1 MFTSSKTN
9 MRIKQT
15 ISTLGITDYTL
26 NSELAATRTPKAGDV
41 GLFQVIEVDRH
52 SSMQCIDKRS
62 HSIFD
67 GDYILAVFGDRYAT
81 SQYEGYVPTEPLDVY
96 HIIGAGGVIGIVHTK
111 NAAWKDYEP
120 TTVKMVGY
128 CCDADGNVLNTLFR
142 NKKRA
147 AFAGHVPN
155 NAKTILSIGSTMDSG
170 KTTTAAHIARG
181 LKTTGKQVVFM
192 KLTGTVY
199 TKDVDYVVDCG
210 ADSGVDF
217 SNMGFPSTY
226 LIDKDTILDIYQSLL
241 NEIAVINPDYIV
253 MEIADGLFQR
263 ETSMLLSDKQ
273 FMSTINNV
281 VFSCGDS
288 LSVMAG
294 LQVLNSWDIQPC
306 MVSGRFTMSPLLI
319 TEVKDRMNIPV
330 HTIDRIMTGEL
341 NAIFDRKTVP
351 VES

>member
-1 MFTSSKTN
+1 

-15 ISTLGITDYTL
+15 IATRGITEYTL
-26 NSELAATRTPKAGDV
+26 NQELASTRIPKAGDV
-41 GLFQVIEVDRH
+41 GLFQVLEVDRH

-81 SQYEGYVPTEPLDVY
+81 SQYEGYVPTEVLDVY
-96 HIIGAGGVIGIVHTK
+96 HIIGAGGVIGIVRTK
-111 NAAWKDYEP
+111 NAAWEDYEP
-120 TTVKMVGY
+120 TTVKLVGY
-128 CCDADGNVLNTLFR
+128 CCDKEGQVMNTLFR
-142 NKKRA
+142 EKTRTN
-147 AFAGHVPN
+147 FAGKVPN
-155 NAKTILSIGSTMDSG
+155 DAKIILSIGSTMDSG

-181 LKTTGKQVVFM
+181 LKTTGKQVAFM

-210 ADSGVDF
+210 ADIGIDF
-217 SNMGFPSTY
+217 SNLGFPSTY
-226 LIDKDTILDIYQSLL
+226 LVDEQTILDIYQTLL
-241 NEIAVINPDYIV
+241 NELGQSKPEYIV

-263 ETSMLLSDKQ
+263 ETSMLLRNKA
-273 FMSTINNV
+273 FMSTIHNV

-294 LQVLNSWDIQPC
+294 LQVLHGWDINPC

-319 TEVKDRMNIPV
+319 TEVTDRMNIPV
-330 HTIDRIMTGEL
+330 HTIDHIMTGEL

>member
-1 MFTSSKTN
+1 

-15 ISTLGITDYTL
+15 IATRGITEYTL
-26 NSELAATRTPKAGDV
+26 NQELASTRIPKAGDV
-41 GLFQVIEVDRH
+41 GLFQVLEVDRH

-81 SQYEGYVPTEPLDVY
+81 SQYEGYVPTEVLDVY
-96 HIIGAGGVIGIVHTK
+96 HIIGAGGVIGIVRTK
-111 NAAWKDYEP
+111 NAAWEDYEP
-120 TTVKMVGY
+120 TTVKLVGY
-128 CCDADGNVLNTLFR
+128 CCDQEGQVMNTLFR
-142 NKKRA
+142 EKNRT
-147 AFAGHVPN
+147 AFTGKVPN
-155 NAKTILSIGSTMDSG
+155 DAKIILSIGSTMDSG

-181 LKTTGKQVVFM
+181 LKTTGKQVAFM

-210 ADSGVDF
+210 ADIGVDF
-217 SNMGFPSTY
+217 SNLGFPSTY
-226 LIDKDTILDIYQSLL
+226 LIDEQTILDIYQTLL
-241 NEIAVINPDYIV
+241 NELGQNKPEYIV

-263 ETSMLLSDKQ
+263 ETSMLLRNKA
-273 FMSTINNV
+273 FMSTIHNV
-281 VFSCGDS
+281 IFSCGDS

-294 LQVLNSWDIQPC
+294 LQVLHGWNINPC

-319 TEVKDRMNIPV
+319 TEVTDRMNIPV
-330 HTIDRIMTGEL
+330 HTIDHIMTGEL

>member
-1 MFTSSKTN
+1 

-15 ISTLGITDYTL
+15 IATRGITEYTL
-26 NSELAATRTPKAGDV
+26 NQELASTRIPKAGDV
-41 GLFQVIEVDRH
+41 GLFQVLEVDRH

-81 SQYEGYVPTEPLDVY
+81 SQYEGYVPTEVLDVY
-96 HIIGAGGVIGIVHTK
+96 HIIGAGGVIGIVRTK
-111 NAAWKDYEP
+111 NAAWEDYEP
-120 TTVKMVGY
+120 TTVKLVGY
-128 CCDADGNVLNTLFR
+128 CCDQEGQVMNTLFR
-142 NKKRA
+142 ENNRT
-147 AFAGHVPN
+147 AFTGKVPN
-155 NAKTILSIGSTMDSG
+155 DAKIILSIGSTMDSG

-181 LKTTGKQVVFM
+181 LKTTGKQVAFM

-210 ADSGVDF
+210 ADIGVDF
-217 SNMGFPSTY
+217 SNLGFPSTY
-226 LIDKDTILDIYQSLL
+226 LVDEQTILDIYQTLL
-241 NEIAVINPDYIV
+241 NELGQNKPEYIV

-263 ETSMLLSDKQ
+263 ETSMLLRNKA
-273 FMSTINNV
+273 FMSTIHNV
-281 VFSCGDS
+281 IFSCGDS

-294 LQVLNSWDIQPC
+294 LQVLHGWNINPC

-319 TEVKDRMNIPV
+319 TEVTDRMNIPV
-330 HTIDRIMTGEL
+330 HTIDHIMTGEL

>member
-1 MFTSSKTN
+1 

-15 ISTLGITDYTL
+15 ISTRGITEYNL
-26 NSELAATRTPKAGDV
+26 NEELASTRAPKAGDV
-41 GLFQVIEVDRH
+41 GLFQVLEVDRH

-81 SQYEGYVPTEPLDVY
+81 SQYEGYVPTEVLDVY
-96 HIIGAGGVIGIVHTK
+96 HIIGAGGVIGIVRTK
-111 NAAWKDYEP
+111 NAAWEDYEP
-120 TTVKMVGY
+120 TTVKLVGY
-128 CCDADGNVLNTLFR
+128 CCDQEGQVMNTLFR
-142 NKKRA
+142 DKNRT
-147 AFAGHVPN
+147 AFAGNVPN
-155 NAKTILSIGSTMDSG
+155 NAKIILSIGSTMDSG

-181 LKTTGKQVVFM
+181 LKTTGKQVAFM

-210 ADSGVDF
+210 ADIGVDF
-217 SNMGFPSTY
+217 SNLGFPSTY
-226 LIDKDTILDIYQSLL
+226 LIDEQTILDIYQTLL
-241 NEIAVINPDYIV
+241 NELGQSKPEYIV

-263 ETSMLLSDKQ
+263 ETSMLLRNKE
-273 FMSTINNV
+273 FMSTIHNV

-294 LQVLNSWDIQPC
+294 LQVLHGWDINPC

-319 TEVKDRMNIPV
+319 TEVTDRMNIPV
-330 HTIDRIMTGEL
+330 HTIDHIMTGEL

>member
-1 MFTSSKTN
+1 

-15 ISTLGITDYTL
+15 IATHSISDYTL
-26 NSELAATRTPKAGDV
+26 NQDIAATRTPKAGDV
-41 GLFQVIEVDRH
+41 GLFQVVEVDRH
-52 SSMQCIDKRS
+52 SSIQCIDKRS

-81 SQYEGYVPTEPLDVY
+81 SQYEGYVPTEPMDVY
-96 HIIGAGGVIGIVHTK
+96 HIIGAGGVIGIVRTK
-111 NAAWKDYEP
+111 NAAWEDYEP
-120 TTVKMVGY
+120 TTVRLIGY
-128 CCDADGNVLNTLFR
+128 CCENDGSVMNTLFHGKTR
-142 NKKRA
+142 T

-155 NAKTILSIGSTMDSG
+155 NAKVILSIGSTMDSG

-181 LKTTGKQVVFM
+181 LKTTGKQVAFM

-210 ADSGVDF
+210 ADVGIDF
-217 SNMGFPSTY
+217 SNVGFPSTY
-226 LIDKDTILDIYQSLL
+226 LVDETTILDIYQTLL
-241 NEIAVINPDYIV
+241 NELGESKPEYIV

-263 ETSMLLSDKQ
+263 ETSMLLNNKS
-273 FMSTINNV
+273 FMNTIHNV

-294 LQVLNSWDIQPC
+294 LQVLNSWGIHPC

-319 TEVKDRMNIPV
+319 TEVTDRMNIPV
-330 HTIDRIMTGEL
+330 HTIDQIMTGEL
-341 NAIFDRKTVP
+341 NAIFDRKKVP

>member
-1 MFTSSKTN
+1 

-15 ISTLGITDYTL
+15 IATRGISEYTL
-26 NSELAATRTPKAGDV
+26 NQNLAATRTPKAGDV

-81 SQYEGYVPTEPLDVY
+81 SQYEGYVPTEPMDVY
-96 HIIGAGGVIGIVHTK
+96 HIIGAGGVIGIVRTK
-111 NAAWKDYEP
+111 NAAWEDYEP
-120 TTVKMVGY
+120 TTVKLVGY
-128 CCDADGNVLNTLFR
+128 CCDSDGAVMNTLFR
-142 NKKRA
+142 GKNKT
-147 AFAGHVPN
+147 AFTGHVPN
-155 NAKTILSIGSTMDSG
+155 NAKIILSIGSTMDSG

-181 LKTTGKQVVFM
+181 LKTTGKQVAFM

-210 ADSGVDF
+210 ADVGVDF
-217 SNMGFPSTY
+217 SNLGFPSTY
-226 LIDKDTILDIYQSLL
+226 LVDETTILDIYQTLL
-241 NEIAVINPDYIV
+241 NELGQNKPEYIV

-263 ETSMLLSDKQ
+263 ETSMLLRNKN
-273 FMSTINNV
+273 FMSTIHNV

-294 LQVLNSWDIQPC
+294 LQVLNGWDIQPC

-319 TEVKDRMNIPV
+319 TEVNDRMNIPV
-330 HTIDRIMTGEL
+330 HTIDQIMTGEL

>member
-1 MFTSSKTN
+1 

-15 ISTLGITDYTL
+15 IATRGISEYTL
-26 NSELAATRTPKAGDV
+26 NKELASTRIPKAGDV

-81 SQYEGYVPTEPLDVY
+81 SQYEGYVPTEVLDVY
-96 HIIGAGGVIGIVHTK
+96 HIIGAGGVIGIVRTK
-111 NAAWKDYEP
+111 NAAWEDYEP
-120 TTVKMVGY
+120 TTVKLVGY
-128 CCDADGNVLNTLFR
+128 CCDQEGQVMNTLFR
-142 NKKRA
+142 EKNRT
-147 AFAGHVPN
+147 AFSGKVPN
-155 NAKTILSIGSTMDSG
+155 DAKIILSIGSTMDSG

-181 LKTTGKQVVFM
+181 LKTTGKQVAFM

-210 ADSGVDF
+210 ADIGVDF
-217 SNMGFPSTY
+217 SNLGFPSTY
-226 LIDKDTILDIYQSLL
+226 LVDEHTILDIYQTLL
-241 NEIAVINPDYIV
+241 NELGESKPEYIV

-263 ETSMLLSDKQ
+263 ETSMLLNNKN
-273 FMSTINNV
+273 FMKTIHNV

-294 LQVLNSWDIQPC
+294 LQVLHGWDIKPC

-319 TEVKDRMNIPV
+319 TEVTDRMNIPV
-330 HTIDRIMTGEL
+330 HTIDHIMTGEL

>member
-1 MFTSSKTN
+1 

-15 ISTLGITDYTL
+15 IATRGISEYTL
-26 NSELAATRTPKAGDV
+26 NQDIVATRVPKAGDV

-81 SQYEGYVPTEPLDVY
+81 SQYEGYVPTEPMDVY
-96 HIIGAGGVIGIVHTK
+96 HIIGAGGVIGIVRTK
-111 NAAWKDYEP
+111 NAAWEDYEP
-120 TTVKMVGY
+120 TTVRLIGY
-128 CCDADGNVLNTLFR
+128 CCEKDGSVMNTLFR
-142 NKKRA
+142 EKNRTS
-147 AFAGHVPN
+147 FAGHVPN
-155 NAKTILSIGSTMDSG
+155 NAKIILSIGSTMDSG

-181 LKTTGKQVVFM
+181 LKTTGKQVAFM

-210 ADSGVDF
+210 ADVGIDF
-217 SNMGFPSTY
+217 SNLGFPSTY
-226 LIDKDTILDIYQSLL
+226 LIDETTILDIYQTLL
-241 NEIAVINPDYIV
+241 NELGESKPEYIV

-263 ETSMLLSDKQ
+263 ETSMLLNNKS
-273 FMSTINNV
+273 FMSTIHNV

-294 LQVLNSWDIQPC
+294 LQVLNGWSIRPC

-319 TEVKDRMNIPV
+319 TEVTDRMNIPV
-330 HTIDRIMTGEL
+330 HTIDQIMTGEL
-341 NAIFDRKTVP
+341 NTIFDRKTVP

>member
-1 MFTSSKTN
+1 

-15 ISTLGITDYTL
+15 ISTREITDYTL
-26 NSELAATRTPKAGDV
+26 NQAIVTTRKPQAGDV

-81 SQYEGYVPTEPLDVY
+81 SQYEGYVPTEPMDVY
-96 HIIGAGGVIGIVHTK
+96 HIIGAGGVIGIVRTK
-111 NAAWKDYEP
+111 NAAWEDYEP
-120 TTVKMVGY
+120 TTVKLVGY
-128 CCDADGNVLNTLFR
+128 CCNADGSVMNTLFR
-142 NKKRA
+142 NKQRA
-147 AFAGHVPN
+147 AFSGLVPN
-155 NAKTILSIGSTMDSG
+155 DAKIILSIGSTMDSG

-181 LKTTGKQVVFM
+181 LKTTGKEIAFM

-210 ADSGVDF
+210 ADVGIDF
-217 SNMGFPSTY
+217 SNLGFPSTY
-226 LIDKDTILDIYQSLL
+226 LIDETTLLDIYQTLL
-241 NEIAVINPDYIV
+241 NDLAESKPEYIV

-263 ETSMLLSDKQ
+263 ETSMLLSNKN
-273 FMSTINNV
+273 FMNTIHNV

-294 LQVLNSWDIQPC
+294 LQVLKSLHIHPC

-319 TEVKDRMNIPV
+319 TEVTNRMHIPV
-330 HTIDRIMTGEL
+330 HTIDEIMTGDL

>member
-1 MFTSSKTN
+1 

-15 ISTLGITDYTL
+15 IATRGITDYTL
-26 NSELAATRTPKAGDV
+26 NQAIVSTRKPQAGDV

-81 SQYEGYVPTEPLDVY
+81 SQYEGYVPTEPMDVY
-96 HIIGAGGVIGIVHTK
+96 HIIGAGGVIGIVRTK
-111 NAAWKDYEP
+111 NAAWEDYEP
-120 TTVKMVGY
+120 TTVKLVGY
-128 CCDADGNVLNTLFR
+128 CCNADGSVMNTLFR

-147 AFAGHVPN
+147 AFSGLVPN
-155 NAKTILSIGSTMDSG
+155 DAKIILSIGSTMDSG

-181 LKTTGKQVVFM
+181 LKTTGKEIAFM

-210 ADSGVDF
+210 ADVGIDF
-217 SNMGFPSTY
+217 SNLGFPSTY
-226 LIDKDTILDIYQSLL
+226 LIDETTLLDIYQTLL
-241 NEIAVINPDYIV
+241 NELAESKPEYIV

-263 ETSMLLSDKQ
+263 ETSMLLSNKN
-273 FMSTINNV
+273 FMDTIHNV

-294 LQVLNSWDIQPC
+294 LQVLKSLHIHPC
-306 MVSGRFTMSPLLI
+306 MISGRFTMSPLLI
-319 TEVKDRMNIPV
+319 TEVTDRMHIPV
-330 HTIDRIMTGEL
+330 HTIDEIMTGDL

>member
-1 MFTSSKTN
+1 

-15 ISTLGITDYTL
+15 IATRGVSEYTL
-26 NSELAATRTPKAGDV
+26 NEELAAIRTPKAGDV

-81 SQYEGYVPTEPLDVY
+81 SQYEGYVPTEPMDVY
-96 HIIGAGGVIGIVHTK
+96 HIIGAGGVIGIVRTK
-111 NAAWKDYEP
+111 NAAWEDYEP
-120 TTVKMVGY
+120 TTVKLIGY
-128 CCDADGNVLNTLFR
+128 CCDNNGEVINTMFR
-142 NKKRA
+142 NTERVS
-147 AFAGHVPN
+147 FNGSVPE
-155 NAKTILSIGSTMDSG
+155 NAKVILSIGSTMDSG

-181 LKTTGKQVVFM
+181 LKTTGEQIAFI

-199 TKDVDYVVDCG
+199 TKDIDYVADCG
-210 ADSGVDF
+210 ADVAMDF
-217 SNMGFPSTY
+217 SNMGYPSTY
-226 LIDKDTILDIYQSLL
+226 LVDKATILDIYQSLL
-241 NEIAVINPDYIV
+241 TEIGKTKPAYIV

-263 ETSMLLSDKQ
+263 ETSFLLEDKD
-273 FMSTINNV
+273 FMKTIHNV

-294 LQVLNSWDIQPC
+294 LQVLEQWGIQPC

-319 TEVKDRMNIPV
+319 TEVKDRMNVPV
-330 HTIDRIMTGEL
+330 HTIDQIMTGEL

>member
-1 MFTSSKTN
+1 

-15 ISTLGITDYTL
+15 IATRGITEYTL
-26 NSELAATRTPKAGDV
+26 NQELASTRIPKAGDV
-41 GLFQVIEVDRH
+41 GLFQVLEVDRH

-81 SQYEGYVPTEPLDVY
+81 SQYEGYVPTEVLDVY
-96 HIIGAGGVIGIVHTK
+96 HIIGAGGVIGIVRTK
-111 NAAWKDYEP
+111 NAAWEDYEP
-120 TTVKMVGY
+120 TTVKLVGY
-128 CCDADGNVLNTLFR
+128 CCDQEGQVMNTLFR
-142 NKKRA
+142 EKNRT
-147 AFAGHVPN
+147 AFTGKVPN
-155 NAKTILSIGSTMDSG
+155 DAKIILSIGSTMDSG

-181 LKTTGKQVVFM
+181 LKTTGKQVAFM

-210 ADSGVDF
+210 ADIGVDF
-217 SNMGFPSTY
+217 SNLGFPSTY
-226 LIDKDTILDIYQSLL
+226 LVDEQTILDIYQTLL
-241 NEIAVINPDYIV
+241 NELGQNKPEYIV

-263 ETSMLLSDKQ
+263 ETSMLLRNKA
-273 FMSTINNV
+273 FMSTIHNV
-281 VFSCGDS
+281 IFSCGDS

-294 LQVLNSWDIQPC
+294 LQVLHGWNINPC

-319 TEVKDRMNIPV
+319 TEVTDRMNIPV
-330 HTIDRIMTGEL
+330 HTIDHIMTGEL

>member
-1 MFTSSKTN
+1 

-15 ISTLGITDYTL
+15 IATRGVSEYTL
-26 NSELAATRTPKAGDV
+26 NQELAATRAPKAGDV
-41 GLFQVIEVDRH
+41 GLFQVIEIDRH

-67 GDYILAVFGDRYAT
+67 GDYIMAVFGDRYAT

-96 HIIGAGGVIGIVHTK
+96 HIIGAGGVIGIVRTK
-111 NAAWKDYEP
+111 NAAWEDYEP
-120 TTVKMVGY
+120 TTVKLIGY
-128 CCDADGNVLNTLFR
+128 CCDHKGEVINTMFR
-142 NKKRA
+142 HTERVSFN
-147 AFAGHVPN
+147 GSVPG
-155 NAKTILSIGSTMDSG
+155 NAKVILSIGSTMDSG

-181 LKTTGKQVVFM
+181 LKTTGEQVAFI

-199 TKDVDYVVDCG
+199 TKDIDYVVDCG
-210 ADSGVDF
+210 ADVAMDF
-217 SNMGFPSTY
+217 SNMGYPSTY
-226 LIDKDTILDIYQSLL
+226 LVDKATILDIYQTLL
-241 NEIAVINPDYIV
+241 TEIGKTKPAYIV

-263 ETSMLLSDKQ
+263 ETSFLLEDKD
-273 FMSTINNV
+273 FMKTIHNV

-294 LQVLNSWDIQPC
+294 LQVLEQWGINPC
-306 MVSGRFTMSPLLI
+306 MISGRFTMSPLLI
-319 TEVKDRMNIPV
+319 TEVKDRMNVPV
-330 HTIDRIMTGEL
+330 HTIDQIMTGEL